1 MQMHK
6 LPTHVFH
13 IHYIRRVFMLIRII
27 NGDNKIVT
35 PTGRS
40 AVCIENQYP
49 IFISGF
55 KCRGDFAKYIN
66 SIQKKNNQYN
76 KHSDYYLQ
84 IFHRNYSLVYKC
96 IHSLPHKE
104 QKAYIIEKLDCKTN

>member
-1 MQMHK
+1 
-6 LPTHVFH
+6 
-13 IHYIRRVFMLIRII
+13 MLIRII

-55 KCRGDFAKYIN
+55 KCRGDLAKYIN